1 MSSTNA
7 LRTEQDTLLALARR
21 AIAYGVTHQRP
32 PEIDVLA
39 LPEVLREPGAA
50 FVTLHLH
57 GELRGCV
64 GSLEARQALALD
76 VAENAFNAAFRDPR
90 FAPLTEPELD
100 AIDIHI
106 SVLTPAQ
113 PLTVSSEQDLLRQLR
128 PGTDG
133 VIIEEGRRRGTFL
146 PSVWE
151 QLPEPRDFVRQLKR
165 KAGFPEAYWSP
176 NVRVWRYEAISL
188 P

>member
-1 MSSTNA
+1 MSSTTD

-21 AIAYGVTHQRP
+21 AIAYGVAHQRP
-32 PEIDVLA
+32 PELDVRE

-57 GELRGCV
+57 GALRGCV
-64 GSLEARQALALD
+64 GSLEARQALGLD

-90 FAPLTEPELD
+90 FAPLTASELN

-113 PLTVSSEQDLLRQLR
+113 PLLVSSEQDLLQQLR

-133 VIIEEGRRRGTFL
+133 LIIEEGRRRGTFL
-146 PSVWE
+146 PAVWE
-151 QLPEPRDFVRQLKR
+151 QLPDPRDFLRHLKR
-165 KAGFPEAYWSP
+165 KAGFPETYWSP

>member
-1 MSSTNA
+1 MSSTND

-21 AIAYGVTHQRP
+21 AIVYGLAHQRP
-32 PEIDVLA
+32 PEIDVGA
-39 LPEVLREPGAA
+39 LPEVLRKPGAA

-57 GELRGCV
+57 GALRGCV
-64 GSLEARQALALD
+64 GSLEARQALGVD

-90 FAPLTEPELD
+90 FAPLTDAELN

-106 SVLTPAQ
+106 SVLTRPQ
-113 PLTVSSEQDLLRQLR
+113 PLTVSSEQDLLHQLR
-128 PGTDG
+128 PGIDG
-133 VIIEEGRRRGTFL
+133 LILEEGHRRGTFL

-151 QLPEPRDFVRQLKR
+151 QLPDPRDFLRHLKQ
-165 KAGFPEAYWSP
+165 KAGFPAAYWSP
-176 NVRVWRYEAISL
+176 NVRVSRYETISL